1 MIEIFSTIIDSKV
14 GGVDSLDFDYQLMSK
29 YKSVLF
35 DNSYFDFIIESGNGG
50 FFFQQSLCIYGFY
63 SKKIFNSIE
72 YINKLVEREYGNISK
87 GLIVFA
93 QDIFGNQ
100 FAFNQNIEKIVFFN
114 IETGEQEAVASSFI
128 EWISVLLNDLEYFT
142 GLNLV
147 VSWKKK
153 NSLAFDERLC
163 AKKPFVIGGEYS
175 LNNLYASKF
184 PDYLVANANIAWQVY
199 NLPDGT
205 DIKLKIIE

>member
-1 MIEIFSTIIDSKV
+1 MTEIFSTIVDSKV
-14 GGVDSLDFDYQLMSK
+14 GKFDSLDFDYQLMSK
-29 YKSVLF
+29 YKSIVF

-63 SKKIFNSIE
+63 SKDVFNSIE
-72 YINKLVEREYGNISK
+72 YVNKLVEREYGDISM

-100 FAFNQNIEKIVFFN
+100 FAFNQNLEKIVFFN
-114 IETGEQEAVASSFI
+114 IETGEQETVAPSFV
-128 EWISVLLNDLEYFT
+128 EWTNVLLNDLEYFT
-142 GLNLV
+142 GLNLA
-147 VSWKKK
+147 VSWKNK
-153 NSLAFDERLC
+153 SLLAFDERLC
-163 AKKPFVIGGEYS
+163 AKKPFVMGGEYS

-184 PDYLVANANIAWQVY
+184 PDYLAANANIARQVY

-205 DIKLKIIE
+205 DVKLKIIE